1 MGSREHFYADIMAV
15 SPEVTGSCNLVI
27 AKLPNKET
35 VRFVVD
41 CGLFQEREYDE
52 LNQALP
58 FNPEDVDF
66 CLVTHNHV
74 DHTGRIP
81 FMVEKGFYKE
91 IYATEDTCKLMP
103 LALHDHLKVLRDVAK
118 RKNVKCLYREE
129 SVERTIDFLKPC
141 KINETFKIGKY
152 VKVTFLSNGHLL
164 GAASILVQ
172 ICYPKYESIN
182 ILFGGDYNKK
192 NVFFNVKKI
201 PAWVR
206 RLPLTVIQESTY
218 GDMETSD
225 IKKCFKENIL
235 KCIKESGTVIAPVF
249 SLGRSQEILYELKCM
264 QKSKELD
271 VEVPIYFDGK
281 LAIKYTNLYINGEL
295 GIKSNM
301 RDFLPENIYF
311 VNKDNREDVLL
322 GKERKI
328 IVTTSGMG
336 SYGPAQLYIP
346 EYIRRKG
353 ALIHFTGYTAEGTLG
368 ANLKNAKNGDV
379 VEFGGCLLTKRAQVE
394 YTNEYSAHAKSDEMI
409 EFLKQF
415 ENLKLVLINH
425 GETNSKNEFSK
436 KVLNQVETKDV
447 GLLGRDYFF
456 RINAYG
462 LVKTLSTKF
471 N

>member
-1 MGSREHFYADIMAV
+1 MGSKERFYVDIMAT

-27 AKLPNKET
+27 VRLPNKET
-35 VRFVVD
+35 VRFIVD
-41 CGLFQEREYDE
+41 CGLFQERQYDE
-52 LNQALP
+52 LNQTLP

-81 FMVEKGFYKE
+81 FMVEKGFSKE

-103 LALHDHLKVLRDVAK
+103 LALYDNLKVLMDVAK

-129 SVERTIDFLKPC
+129 SVERTIYSLKPC

-152 VKVTFLSNGHLL
+152 VKVTFLSNGHLI

-172 ICYPKYESIN
+172 LSYPKYETIN
-182 ILFGGDYNKK
+182 ILFSGDYNNK
-192 NVFFNVKKI
+192 NMFFNVKKI
-201 PAWVR
+201 PVWVR

-235 KCIKESGTVIAPVF
+235 KCIKENGTVVTPVF
-249 SLGRSQEILYELKCM
+249 SLGRAQEILYELKCM
-264 QKSKELD
+264 QKSKRLD
-271 VEVPIYFDGK
+271 VEIPIYFDGK
-281 LAIKYTNLYINGEL
+281 LGIKYTNLYLKGEL
-295 GIKSNM
+295 GIKNNM
-301 RDFLPENIYF
+301 KNFLPENITF
-311 VNKDNREDVLL
+311 VNKDNRDNVLL
-322 GKERKI
+322 DKDRKI

-368 ANLKNAKNGDV
+368 ANLKKAEYGEV
-379 VEFGGCLLTKRAQVE
+379 VEFGGCLLTKRAKVE

-409 EFLKQF
+409 DFLKQF

-425 GETNSKNEFSK
+425 GETNSKKKFSK
-436 KVLNQVETKDV
+436 KVLKEVETKDV
-447 GLLGRDYFF
+447 GLLGREYFF

-462 LVKTLSTKF
+462 LVKTLSIKF
-471 N
+471 E